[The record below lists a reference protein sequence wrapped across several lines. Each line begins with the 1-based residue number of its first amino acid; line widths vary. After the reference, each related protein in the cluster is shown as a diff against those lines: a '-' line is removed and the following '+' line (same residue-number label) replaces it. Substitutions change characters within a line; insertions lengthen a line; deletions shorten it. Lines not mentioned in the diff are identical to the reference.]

1 MALSTD
7 YKYLLSFGPES
18 FNFRFAIQKHKD
30 RDIQNYN
37 FAVVTYGCEACC
49 LTMGEEHRLTA
60 PENKVLKK
68 KLGSK
73 RDEVTREWRRLHK
86 EELYDLY
93 SSTNIRMSKSE

>member
-1 MALSTD
+1 
-7 YKYLLSFGPES
+7 
-18 FNFRFAIQKHKD
+18 
-30 RDIQNYN
+30 
-37 FAVVTYGCEACC
+37 
-49 LTMGEEHRLTA
+49 MGEEHRLTA

-86 EELYDLY
+86 EELYNLY